1 MPKHL
6 PSQKIRKQVSY
17 TKRRNCPFLLYH
29 KFVCNGTCTVG
40 RIDAVCKLKINLLT
54 LYLRGYNMRIQVN
67 ERGRGKSMEY
77 DDKVKNR
84 LKRVEGQIKGIL
96 RMMEEG
102 KDCKEVITQLSAS
115 RTAIDRAI
123 GVIVS
128 ANLVECIRQMEDSDD
143 RTHED
148 VVKEAVDLLV
158 KSR

>member
-1 MPKHL
+1 
-6 PSQKIRKQVSY
+6 
-17 TKRRNCPFLLYH
+17 
-29 KFVCNGTCTVG
+29 
-40 RIDAVCKLKINLLT
+40 
-54 LYLRGYNMRIQVN
+54 
-67 ERGRGKSMEY
+67 MEY
-77 DDKVKNR
+77 ENKVKNR

-128 ANLVECIRQMEDSDD
+128 ANLVECIRQMDESDE

>member
-1 MPKHL
+1 M
-6 PSQKIRKQVSY
+6 Q
-17 TKRRNCPFLLYH
+17 
-29 KFVCNGTCTVG
+29 
-40 RIDAVCKLKINLLT
+40 
-54 LYLRGYNMRIQVN
+54 
-67 ERGRGKSMEY
+67 Y
-77 DDKVKNR
+77 DNKVKNR

-123 GVIVS
+123 GVVVS
-128 ANLVECIRQMEDSDD
+128 ANLVECIKQMEESDD

-148 VVKEAVDLLV
+148 IVQEAVDLLV